1 MPLLLVGELS
11 VSATNRFLQVSPFIM
26 ALSAITLFFLTFGI
40 GASGMAVGV
49 VYPNFTA
56 EHSAKIAA
64 SFGGVVYLYAAEHRL
79 HRHCRRARSLWPVY
93 LVFMSQLQQVPPIC
107 VDVKQPFLFPR
118 LCPCPDDRRL
128 LGFHRLEH
136 CSAGRDGSG
145 AVASIGMAWSIC

>member
-11 VSATNRFLQVSPFIM
+11 VSATNRFLQVSPLIM
-26 ALSAITLFFLTFGI
+26 ALSAITLFFLTVGI
-40 GASGMAVGV
+40 VASGMAVGV

-93 LVFMSQLQQVPPIC
+93 LVFMSQLQQVPLSAWMWSSI
-107 VDVKQPFLFPR
+107 FSS
-118 LCPCPDDRRL
+118 
-128 LGFHRLEH
+128 LGFAPALMIGVFWVSTGWCIARLEEME
-136 CSAGRDGSG
+136 
-145 AVASIGMAWSIC
+145 VAL